1 MKKKLLIVMLVTGL
15 LLMLFSCGRHEE
27 SDKFVEDNTSIR
39 KMQGYE
45 LLDPWD
51 GSTAISIH
59 LVITDV
65 DTVVIWS
72 KYKCGSVIIE
82 RKPISKQNQSYL

>member
-1 MKKKLLIVMLVTGL
+1 MKKKLLIVMLVVGL
-15 LLMLFSCGRHEE
+15 LLMFFSCGRHEKT
-27 SDKFVEDNTSIR
+27 DKFVEDNTSIR

-45 LLDPWD
+45 LLDSWD
-51 GSTAISIH
+51 GSTSISIH

-82 RKPISKQNQSYL
+82 RKPIIK

>member
-1 MKKKLLIVMLVTGL
+1 MLVVGL
-15 LLMLFSCGRHEE
+15 LLMLFSCGRHEKT
-27 SDKFVEDNTSIR
+27 DKFVEDNTSIR

-45 LLDPWD
+45 LLDSWD
-51 GSTAISIH
+51 SSTSISIH
-59 LVITDV
+59 IVITDV

-82 RKPISKQNQSYL
+82 RKPIIK

>member
-1 MKKKLLIVMLVTGL
+1 MKKKLLIVMLVVGL
-15 LLMLFSCGRHEE
+15 LLMFFSCGRHEKA
-27 SDKFVEDNTSIR
+27 DKFVEDNTSIR

-45 LLDPWD
+45 LLDSWD
-51 GSTAISIH
+51 GSTSISIH

-65 DTVVIWS
+65 DTVVIWA

-82 RKPISKQNQSYL
+82 RKPIIK

>member
-1 MKKKLLIVMLVTGL
+1 MEEITNMKKKLLIIVLVAGL
-15 LLMLFSCGRHEE
+15 LLMLFSCGRHEK

-45 LLDPWD
+45 LLGPLDN
-51 GSTAISIH
+51 STSISIH
-59 LVITDV
+59 IVVTDV

-82 RKPISKQNQSYL
+82 RKPISK